1 MSIKEMD
8 LNIKIKSNEYPIL
21 FKLKKVE
28 LNKITNLIFKTGYDI
43 LYPNIDKTKVQEK
56 TEYNDIINK
65 IELLKNEFAH
75 PLGNLESSLEKL
87 IGISSNSAKKGEFAE
102 NLLENIF
109 SQRYGD
115 ITFKK
120 TNHIAHS
127 GDAWLYLPDDKI
139 IMLES
144 KNYTS
149 TVGKDEITK
158 LHNDMITNHI
168 QWALFVSFNSNI
180 QGLKEM
186 DFYNFTHNNEIYN
199 VVSIS
204 NLSTDINKLDLGLT
218 IIRKLMSLSSY
229 NINFPWI
236 VKNIKN
242 ELDELN
248 DVIKRNY
255 LIRDNFLLVEKDIH
269 KSLNIFYNKLRD
281 YQWELEQKIQQVIL
295 NIQSTITESIELN
308 LNNTSKDIIDYCTS
322 KEKKLFT
329 IITKICDTLNKK
341 NILIIKNTNWDLS
354 LHNEIIGNIKIT
366 AKKIILEFTNLDII
380 INFSLGREKEVIRNI
395 TILENLL

>member
-1 MSIKEMD
+1 MD
-8 LNIKIKSNEYPIL
+8 INIKIKQDDFPIL
-21 FKLKKVE
+21 FKLKKTE
-28 LNKITNLIFKTGYDI
+28 LNKINNLIFKTGYDI
-43 LYPNIDKTKVQEK
+43 LYPNIDNKKIQEK
-56 TEYNDIINK
+56 IEYNDIINK
-65 IELLKNEFAH
+65 LELIKNDLMH
-75 PLGNLESSLEKL
+75 PLEKL

-102 NLLENIF
+102 NLLETIF

-120 TNHIAHS
+120 TNHIPHS

-144 KNYTS
+144 KNYST
-149 TVGKDEITK
+149 TVGKEELIK

-168 QWALFVSFNSNI
+168 QWSLIVSFNSNI

-199 VVSIS
+199 VISIS
-204 NLSTDINKLDLGLT
+204 NLSSDINKLDLGLT
-218 IIRKLMSLSSY
+218 ITRKLMSLSTY

-255 LIRDNFLLVEKDIH
+255 LIRDNYLLIEKEIN
-269 KSLNIFYNKLRD
+269 KSLNSFYTKLRD
-281 YQWELEQKIQQVIL
+281 YQWEIEQKIQQVII
-295 NIQSTITESIELN
+295 NIQSTINESLELN
-308 LNNTSKDIIDYCTS
+308 LNTTSKDIIDYCIS
-322 KEKKLFT
+322 KEKKLSS

-354 LHNEIIGNIKIT
+354 LNNEIIGNIKIT

-380 INFSLGREKEVIRNI
+380 INFSLGREKEIIQNI
-395 TILENLL
+395 NIIENLI